1 MCLLQLRLVA
11 QIQDIWNKLQSMHGE
26 LTHHLSE
33 ATVNPETMDK
43 NLELAIDVQ
52 LIAFNL
58 SKVFMVLCHCNHMN
72 LITYMRNQRDAIQA
86 TYCKITKL
94 DVAMNGML
102 QRVKQL
108 DQTYRTLAPKNPV
121 SCSHVP

>member
-11 QIQDIWNKLQSMHGE
+11 QIQDVWNKLQSMHGE

-52 LIAFNL
+52 LMHLFVKSIHGSVPLQSYEFNNIYEEPARRYPIYIL
-58 SKVFMVLCHCNHMN
+58 QDHQARCCHE
-72 LITYMRNQRDAIQA
+72 RDASKGQA
-86 TYCKITKL
+86 
-94 DVAMNGML
+94 A
-102 QRVKQL
+102 
-108 DQTYRTLAPKNPV
+108 
-121 SCSHVP
+121 